1 MQVMKELK
9 DCLFLLMRIQQ
20 VISKFLLILSKNIS
34 FQELK
39 LKIAMSKLVEEI
51 FIISQ
56 LMTQLSNKT
65 K

>member
-39 LKIAMSKLVEEI
+39 LKIAISKLVEEI